1 MAKTDQQ
8 PPREPDTSTGE
19 PAAAGAGSPD
29 ERPRSVRRM
38 GRVSPADEG
47 LSYGSYLKVPEL
59 ISLQQLLSDPPAHD
73 ELLFIVV
80 HQTYELWFRQ
90 LLFELESIR
99 DLMFARE
106 PEGARHYLTR
116 VHTIENVLVE
126 QIAVLET
133 MSPQDFLQFR
143 SHLSPA
149 SGFQSVQFRE
159 VEFLSGLKQRGF
171 LAHLGETIDERDRLE
186 RRLGEPSLWDA
197 FCDLLTAN
205 GLPMPA
211 DDADRRTASLLEMA
225 RERVRHAELW
235 YLSEDL
241 LTHDE
246 LFSLWRYRHILMV
259 MRQIGSKMGTGGSS
273 GASYLQS
280 TLDKHFFPELW
291 ALRSDL

>member
-1 MAKTDQQ
+1 MEPTEETTD
-8 PPREPDTSTGE
+8 R
-19 PAAAGAGSPD
+19 PA
-29 ERPRSVRRM
+29 RTVRRM
-38 GRVSPADEG
+38 GHLSGSDEG

-90 LLFELESIR
+90 LLFELASVR
-99 DLMFARE
+99 DLMFERA
-106 PEGARHYLTR
+106 PEAARHYLTR

-143 SHLSPA
+143 SNLSPA

-171 LAHLGETIDERDRLE
+171 LAHLGETSDERERLE
-186 RRLGEPSLWDA
+186 RRLGEPTLWDA
-197 FCDLLTAN
+197 FCDLLAAN

-211 DDADRRTASLLEMA
+211 DDPDRRMRSLVEMA
-225 RERVRHAELW
+225 RERERHAELW

-246 LFSLWRYRHILMV
+246 LFSLWRFRHILMV
-259 MRQIGSKMGTGGSS
+259 MRQIGSKTGTGGSS

-280 TLDKHFFPELW
+280 TLDKRFFPELW
-291 ALRSDL
+291 ALRSEL

>member
-1 MAKTDQQ
+1 MADTEQHPTTGDEAESDVA
-8 PPREPDTSTGE
+8 PPQ
-19 PAAAGAGSPD
+19 
-29 ERPRSVRRM
+29 ERQRSVRRM

-73 ELLFIVV
+73 ELLFIVI

-90 LLFELESIR
+90 LLFELESVR
-99 DLMFARE
+99 DLMFDRQ
-106 PEGARHYLTR
+106 PEDARHYLQR

-171 LAHLGETIDERDRLE
+171 LAHLGETTDERERLE
-186 RRLGEPSLWDA
+186 RRLGEPTLWDA
-197 FCDLLTAN
+197 FCDLLEAN

-211 DDADRRTASLLEMA
+211 DDDDARMRSLVTMA
-225 RERVRHAELW
+225 RERERHAELW

-259 MRQIGSKMGTGGSS
+259 MRQIGSKTGTGGSS

-280 TLDKHFFPELW
+280 TLDKHFFPDLW
-291 ALRSDL
+291 ELRSEL

>member
-1 MAKTDQQ
+1 MATTDENGSGDGAQ
-8 PPREPDTSTGE
+8 PEQHDAEDFDLADPD
-19 PAAAGAGSPD
+19 
-29 ERPRSVRRM
+29 RRSVRRM

-90 LLFELESIR
+90 VLFELESVR
-99 DLMFARE
+99 DHMFGRQPE
-106 PEGARHYLTR
+106 PARHLLQR

-159 VEFLSGLKQRGF
+159 VEFLSGLKHKSF
-171 LAHLGETIDERDRLE
+171 LSHLGETTDERERLE
-186 RRLGEPSLWDA
+186 RRLEEPSLWDA
-197 FCDLLTAN
+197 FCFLLTAN

-211 DDADRRTASLLEMA
+211 DDEERRTASLLEMA
-225 RERVRHAELW
+225 RNRDRHGELW

-259 MRQIGSKMGTGGSS
+259 MRQIGSKTGTGGSS
-273 GASYLQS
+273 GATYLQT
-280 TLDKHFFPELW
+280 TLEKRFFPELW
-291 ALRSDL
+291 ALRGEL